1 MRSALLFS
9 LAMALPMAAIAAPS
23 SYVSYTFDGHQTLPQ
38 FAIDRLGFGKLQG
51 FFAKTSGRIVVDRNA
66 QTGAMELA
74 VQTGSIYLGEP
85 TRANRRAASE
95 DDSSRA
101 PGFLK
106 SDVHPTMVLKAKQ
119 IRFEGAQPTVADA
132 EITFVGITR
141 PIALQLERWQCDR
154 LPNGAETCA
163 GVASATIRRSAFG
176 VTLGYPLVADD
187 VVLRIDLRGVRD

>member
-1 MRSALLFS
+1 MRNVLAFS
-9 LAMALPMAAIAAPS
+9 LAMSLPVAAIAAPT
-23 SYVSYTFDGHQTLPQ
+23 SYIPYTFDANHTLPQ

-51 FFAKTSGRIVVDRNA
+51 FFAKTSGRLVVDRNA
-66 QTGAMELA
+66 QTGSMELA
-74 VQTGSIYLGEP
+74 VQTGSLYLGEP
-85 TRANRRAASE
+85 THANRRAANE

-106 SDVHPTMVLKAKQ
+106 SDVHPTMVLRAKQ
-119 IRFEGAQPTVADA
+119 IRLEAAQPTVADA

-154 LPNGAETCA
+154 LPIGTEACA
-163 GVASATIRRSAFG
+163 GVATATIRRSAFG

-187 VVLRIDLRGVRD
+187 VVLRIDLRAIKD